1 MSYLTYLKIH
11 HFKSIEDLELKE
23 LSHINI
29 IVGAN
34 NSGKTSLLEAMSIL
48 GNEDS
53 IKSIL
58 NNVSKRSSAYPSSF
72 ELFLD
77 IFPRDQD
84 INKSIKIESTIKG
97 LTREVNINGNIVR
110 DIDIN
115 NDTDNTF
122 LGNINV
128 KVEDETVIDKNISIE
143 ENKDIKYL
151 NDYDIIKIVY
161 VTPYDYYRSDLI
173 ESTLEN
179 VNDRDKENII
189 NLLNIFDPDVV
200 DFKLVKKF
208 NTGRSYIYI
217 DHNVYG
223 TTSLFSFGDSIKKI
237 FTLATAMISAKG
249 GILLVDEIESA
260 IHKNHI
266 NKVFN
271 SIIKICKEYK
281 VQLICTTHSLE
292 AIDGIILSLGN
303 QIDLLSCFRI
313 EVYNNKTY
321 YTKFSGDRLKDI
333 RNLLG
338 QDVR

>member
-11 HFKSIEDLELKE
+11 HFKSIEDLELKD

-110 DIDIN
+110 YIDIN

-189 NLLNIFDPDVV
+189 KLIVQNKNNGF
-200 DFKLVKKF
+200 FKYVLPCFTGAKK
-208 NTGRSYIYI
+208 NDKGQYIYPAI
-217 DHNVYG
+217 GENEFFYYDLTKEVIVLSDEFLDIINQNQSKLKAI
-223 TTSLFSFGDSIKKI
+223 TIKKY
-237 FTLATAMISAKG
+237 T
-249 GILLVDEIESA
+249 
-260 IHKNHI
+260 
-266 NKVFN
+266 
-271 SIIKICKEYK
+271 EY
-281 VQLICTTHSLE
+281 LE
-292 AIDGIILSLGN
+292 KRN
-303 QIDLLSCFRI
+303 P
-313 EVYNNKTY
+313 NNKSISEILNY
-321 YTKFSGDRLKDI
+321 Y
-333 RNLLG
+333 
-338 QDVR
+338 